1 MPSSKAALTARIA
14 ELTKEN
20 TTLRMEVG
28 ALENILAYY
37 NGSFEEMKKLIETM
51 PGGLVAQ
58 LGMLLGRHGF
68 QPVRPEGSPFQ

>member
-14 ELTKEN
+14 ELQKEN
-20 TTLRMEVG
+20 TTLRMEIG

-51 PGGLVAQ
+51 PGGLVASI
-58 LGMLLGRHGF
+58 GMVLGRHGF
-68 QPVRPEGSPFQ
+68 LPVRPESSPWQ